1 MNLYPGMN
9 ELGGWPVPKWSYIS
23 AHVRARFG
31 LRVMETKWW
40 SEPGETP
47 RKSDL
52 VLSSHIADQVFSR
65 QTKHNLIIVGLN
77 LDAQLQRAPP
87 PLMQQE
93 KEIMCGSALVRCCW

>member
-1 MNLYPGMN
+1 MYEFISWN
-9 ELGGWPVPKWSYIS
+9 ELMNVFLWGWPVPKWSYIS

-52 VLSSHIADQVFSR
+52 VLSSHIADQVLSG
-65 QTKHNLIIVGLN
+65 QTKHNLIIVELWMLGWCAHLYH
-77 LDAQLQRAPP
+77 
-87 PLMQQE
+87 
-93 KEIMCGSALVRCCW
+93 